1 MDKSD
6 RLNLESVKHRMV
18 TGIVALTLRTFF
30 IQAFTFFATFLLTVL
45 LDPSVFGIF
54 FIVSAIL
61 NLFVYFADVGLAAA
75 LIQKHKDPTEDDL
88 KTTFTI
94 QQAIVAVLVTIGFLF
109 SAEIAQFYKLDQQGL
124 LLLRMLIFSL
134 ILSSLKTIPSII
146 LERNLKFTKLIIPQI
161 AENLVFYS
169 IAVLLATLGFGLTSF
184 TWAVLAR
191 GVVGLI
197 LIYIISPWKPAL
209 ALNWQTAKKLTT
221 FGIPFQLNSILALLK
236 DDLLTVFIGKI
247 LPLNQVGY
255 IGWAQKFA
263 FVPLRFFMDNAIKV
277 TFPAFSR
284 LQNNTKELASAI
296 EKSIFFVCF
305 FTYPSV
311 LGIMSIAPYFVQIIP
326 KYQKWEPAL
335 PVLYLLGVN
344 ALFAAV
350 NTTLTNV
357 LFAIG
362 KPQIVLNLMVF
373 WTFLTWVLTYALAI
387 KFGFVGVALASAI
400 VAASTSV
407 IIFFIKRHIP
417 ITIGRNVFGP
427 LLASFVM
434 FVLTRALAAKIG
446 HSSVGLILTIMA
458 GALTYALLS
467 VGMLG
472 RNIVEQARLLIKSS
486 FLK

>member
-30 IQAFTFFATFLLTVL
+30 IQAFTFFSTFLLTVL
-45 LDPSVFGIF
+45 LDSSVFGIF

-109 SAEIAQFYKLDQQGL
+109 YAEIAQFYKLDQQGL

-247 LPLNQVGY
+247 L
-255 IGWAQKFA
+255 
-263 FVPLRFFMDNAIKV
+263 
-277 TFPAFSR
+277 
-284 LQNNTKELASAI
+284 
-296 EKSIFFVCF
+296 
-305 FTYPSV
+305 
-311 LGIMSIAPYFVQIIP
+311 
-326 KYQKWEPAL
+326 
-335 PVLYLLGVN
+335 
-344 ALFAAV
+344 
-350 NTTLTNV
+350 
-357 LFAIG
+357 
-362 KPQIVLNLMVF
+362 
-373 WTFLTWVLTYALAI
+373 
-387 KFGFVGVALASAI
+387 
-400 VAASTSV
+400 
-407 IIFFIKRHIP
+407 
-417 ITIGRNVFGP
+417 
-427 LLASFVM
+427 
-434 FVLTRALAAKIG
+434 
-446 HSSVGLILTIMA
+446 
-458 GALTYALLS
+458 
-467 VGMLG
+467 
-472 RNIVEQARLLIKSS
+472 
-486 FLK
+486 